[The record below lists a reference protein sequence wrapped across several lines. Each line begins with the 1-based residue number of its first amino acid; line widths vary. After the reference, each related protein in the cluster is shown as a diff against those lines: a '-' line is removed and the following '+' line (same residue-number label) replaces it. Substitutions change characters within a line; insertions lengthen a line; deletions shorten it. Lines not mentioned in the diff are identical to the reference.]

1 MNSQSENLIGG
12 GMGPGEMFISA
23 IVMFILVWAIW
34 QCAHGCFITQGVF
47 FESYK
52 PMTQNLNYTNKN
64 DIADKLE
71 YGELEEPALNPK
83 GDNRVMG
90 PNSNYG
96 VNQNSPTDV
105 FDKRGFKWT
114 ENAKNPLVDEIT
126 EQVDNQ
132 QLRKNFE
139 RTYMLDPSGKTAQYD
154 ITYNTISP
162 SCCPAQYA
170 PPFPL
175 TDNNCDYA
183 QEYVANQYSGM
194 NFKDGYGCTCM
205 TKDQAKFFG
214 NRGNNTE

>member
-1 MNSQSENLIGG
+1 MQSVLSSTDSQPTINYFLLLC
-12 GMGPGEMFISA
+12 
-23 IVMFILVWAIW
+23 IVVAVLLLLWLA
-34 QCAHGCFITQGVF
+34 GVF
-47 FESYK
+47 EKKKENYQ
-52 PMTQNLNYTNKN
+52 PMTQNYVYNNKN
-64 DIADKLE
+64 GIAYNLE
-71 YGELEEPALNPK
+71 YGEIEEEALNPK
-83 GDNRVMG
+83 SDGAVMG
-90 PNSNYG
+90 PNSDYG
-96 VNQNSPTDV
+96 VNENSPTDV
-105 FDKRGFKWT
+105 FDRRGFKWT

-126 EQVDNQ
+126 EQSDNQ

-139 RTYMLDPSGKTAQYD
+139 RTYMLDPEGKTAQYD

-175 TDNNCDYA
+175 TDDNCDYA
-183 QEYVANQYSGM
+183 QKYVANQYSGM

>member
-1 MNSQSENLIGG
+1 MNSEFKNQTGGGIGDILIGLVSLV
-12 GMGPGEMFISA
+12 IIWIIIQA
-23 IVMFILVWAIW
+23 IRGWPI
-34 QCAHGCFITQGVF
+34 QYGSF
-47 FESYK
+47 FENYQ
-52 PMTQNLNYTNKN
+52 PMTQNFVYTNKN

-83 GDNRVMG
+83 SDGRVMG
-90 PNSNYG
+90 PNSNSG

-105 FDKRGFKWT
+105 FDQRGFKWT
-114 ENAKNPLVDEIT
+114 VNAKNPLIDEIT
-126 EQVDNQ
+126 EQSDNQ

-139 RTYMLDPSGKTAQYD
+139 RTYMLDPVGNTAQYD

-162 SCCPAQYA
+162 NCCPAQYA

-175 TDNNCDYA
+175 SDDNCDYA
-183 QEYVANQYSGM
+183 QKYVANQYSGM

>member
-1 MNSQSENLIGG
+1 MNSPSLMTDTNSSRNDKTMYIVLIIAVVALLWFSG
-12 GMGPGEMFISA
+12 
-23 IVMFILVWAIW
+23 
-34 QCAHGCFITQGVF
+34 F
-47 FESYK
+47 FDSKKEDYR
-52 PMTQNLNYTNKN
+52 PMTQNFVYTNKN

-71 YGELEEPALNPK
+71 YGEIEEPALDPK
-83 GDNRVMG
+83 SDGMVMG
-90 PNSNYG
+90 PNSNFG
-96 VNQNSPTDV
+96 VNENSPTDV
-105 FDKRGFKWT
+105 FDRRGFKWT

-126 EQVDNQ
+126 EQSDNQ

-139 RTYMLDPSGKTAQYD
+139 RTYMLDPVGNTAQYD

-162 SCCPAQYA
+162 NCCPAQYA

-175 TDNNCDYA
+175 TDDNCDYA
-183 QEYVANQYSGM
+183 QKYVANQYSGM